1 VKTARADPPAASAG
15 SSHPRKRPAL
25 EHRVVARAVA
35 CDDHVVVLAP
45 DGGDVRADDAVLA
58 VEKEARE
65 VLSVG
70 PPDEGV
76 GDTCG
81 AAALGEGLLGEP
93 EWSSGLDQAHFV
105 DGDGVAGA

>member
-1 VKTARADPPAASAG
+1 MSEDDRGRARGECSAQDHSDVDGAD
-15 SSHPRKRPAL
+15 
-25 EHRVVARAVA
+25 
-35 CDDHVVVLAP
+35 DVLAP

-81 AAALGEGLLGEP
+81 AAALGDGLVGEP